1 MYEPRGTHGSRR
13 VDLLA
18 PEKARQQELATG
30 VLRLVCRCRHH
41 PHGLNQNHRRG
52 EGLVGEPFIPER
64 VRDGGEDPVA
74 APVAHGGLHH
84 RRRDP
89 ADSVHLQP
97 ELGLCGNEGTLRP
110 REALADDTRFRRL
123 REATPTIYLPWR
135 QLQILPG
142 VWTVAVRTEVEL
154 ASVLPELRGAT
165 RDFDSRIDVWQ
176 ARTLR
181 EHLADG
187 PLAQPRTSALLLSGF
202 GLAAL
207 LLAAIGLYG
216 VMALA
221 VRERTQELGIRNA
234 LGATAA
240 RLRWEVLRDALSTTV
255 VGVGLGLG
263 IALLV
268 SRLLVGMLFQVSPL
282 DPVTLA
288 AVCAA
293 LLTVSVMAGYL
304 PARQATKI
312 EPMGALRA
320 D

>member
-1 MYEPRGTHGSRR
+1 M
-13 VDLLA
+13 
-18 PEKARQQELATG
+18 
-30 VLRLVCRCRHH
+30 
-41 PHGLNQNHRRG
+41 
-52 EGLVGEPFIPER
+52 
-64 VRDGGEDPVA
+64 
-74 APVAHGGLHH
+74 
-84 RRRDP
+84 
-89 ADSVHLQP
+89 
-97 ELGLCGNEGTLRP
+97 
-110 REALADDTRFRRL
+110 
-123 REATPTIYLPWR
+123 
-135 QLQILPG
+135 
-142 VWTVAVRTEVEL
+142 AVRTEVEL